1 MKLLLTNMSFHSYQV
16 LSLCLY
22 FQEIS
27 MVLHLYDVVIMVAGL
42 YDCVFLIAWKHI
54 SATIII
60 LLDFMINAFS

>member
-42 YDCVFLIAWKHI
+42 YDCVFFNCME
-54 SATIII
+54 TY
-60 LLDFMINAFS
+60 

>member
-27 MVLHLYDVVIMVAGL
+27 MALHLYDVVIMVAGL
-42 YDCVFLIAWKHI
+42 YDCVFFLLHGN
-54 SATIII
+54 I
-60 LLDFMINAFS
+60 LVQPLSYY